1 MVKLY
6 ISLFFVSVMVVDADE
21 GASEG
26 EYLAKGDEYRV
37 VDLSQRRATEAR
49 YEHYASEDAQ
59 CHCSGDLQAS
69 HSVTRCKRSTLDGRR
84 TGRRTCTAIVRL
96 CKQLGLP

>member
-1 MVKLY
+1 
-6 ISLFFVSVMVVDADE
+6 MVVDADE

-26 EYLAKGDEYRV
+26 EYLAEGDEDRV

-59 CHCSGDLQAS
+59 CHCSADLQAS
-69 HSVTRCKRSTLDGRR
+69 HSVIPCKRSTLDGRR
-84 TGRRTCTAIVRL
+84 TDRRICTAIVRP

>member
-1 MVKLY
+1 
-6 ISLFFVSVMVVDADE
+6 MVVNAYQTAAE
-21 GASEG
+21 GK
-26 EYLAKGDEYRV
+26 YLAEGDEYRV

-59 CHCSGDLQAS
+59 CHCSADLQAS
-69 HSVTRCKRSTLDGRR
+69 HSVIPCKRSTLDGRR
-84 TGRRTCTAIVRL
+84 TGRRTCTAIVRP

>member
-1 MVKLY
+1 
-6 ISLFFVSVMVVDADE
+6 MVVDADE

-26 EYLAKGDEYRV
+26 EYLAEGDEDRV

-59 CHCSGDLQAS
+59 CHCSADLQAS
-69 HSVTRCKRSTLDGRR
+69 HSVYS
-84 TGRRTCTAIVRL
+84 V
-96 CKQLGLP
+96 

>member
-1 MVKLY
+1 
-6 ISLFFVSVMVVDADE
+6 MVVDADE

-26 EYLAKGDEYRV
+26 EYLAEGDEDRV
-37 VDLSQRRATEAR
+37 VDLSQRRTTEPR

-84 TGRRTCTAIVRL
+84 TDRRTCTAIVL
-96 CKQLGLP
+96 PCKLLDLP

>member
-1 MVKLY
+1 M
-6 ISLFFVSVMVVDADE
+6 IVDADE

-26 EYLAKGDEYRV
+26 EYLAEGDEHRV
-37 VDLSQRRATEAR
+37 VNLRQRRTTEPR

-69 HSVTRCKRSTLDGRR
+69 HSVTPYKRSTLDGRR
-84 TGRRTCTAIVRL
+84 TDRRTCTAIVRP